1 MCIKTVGLPVL
12 TLSDFVT
19 GNSGFILLPLQEVTK
34 QYEWIRNA
42 HKQSFYTILFCKEG
56 AGQLTVDQQ
65 LISLK
70 ENSVICLGPGSVNS
84 YDFKTIRSGWMLA
97 FSESFFSMRYND
109 NVLYNFDCLKYNKF
123 CQQDLCKEEQEEW
136 QFYLRLMNRE
146 YKSTNKDARGILRSY
161 MNIILS
167 ILNRSNDKKG
177 IRKNIKS
184 EKDKKVTAFE
194 QLVEKH
200 FSTKRLPS
208 FYALEMHISVNY
220 LNRICKEKRGISS
233 GDIIRNRIVIEAE
246 RLLLHTFLNISE
258 ISYQLGFES
267 VSYFVTFFKK
277 NTGYSPYN
285 YRKHNKQ

>member
-1 MCIKTVGLPVL
+1 MCIRTVGLPVL
-12 TLSDFVT
+12 ALSDFIT
-19 GNSGFILLPLQEVTK
+19 DNSGFILLPLQEVTE
-34 QYEWIRNA
+34 QYEWTRNA

-70 ENSVICLGPGSVNS
+70 GNSVICLGPGSVNS
-84 YDFKTIRSGWMLA
+84 YDFKAIRDGWMLA

-109 NVLYNFDCLKYNKF
+109 NVLYHFDCLQYHKF

-136 QFYLRLMNRE
+136 QFYLKLMNRE
-146 YKSTNKDARGILRSY
+146 YKSNNTDARSVLRSY

-167 ILNRSNDKKG
+167 MLNRSNDKKG
-177 IRKNIKS
+177 IRKNMKS

-208 FYALEMHISVNY
+208 LYALEMHISVNY

-285 YRKHNKQ
+285 YRKYNKQ